1 MEQVNKLKEW
11 KDKKQRKARK
21 CRLTQRMK
29 NDKSRIKYTDRKQEE
44 EETVEREISST
55 KQGEK

>member
-1 MEQVNKLKEW
+1 MDQNNKLKEW
-11 KDKKQRKARK
+11 MDTEQRKAHK
-21 CRLTQRMK
+21 CRLTRRMK
-29 NDKSRIKYTDRKQEE
+29 NDKIRIKYADRKHEE

>member
-1 MEQVNKLKEW
+1 MEQVNKLNEC
-11 KDKKQRKARK
+11 KDTKQRKARK

-29 NDKSRIKYTDRKQEE
+29 NDKSRIKCTDRKQEE
-44 EETVEREISST
+44 EETVAQEISST